1 MRIRGVAR
9 LLAALIAAV
18 AIVLTVAACGSSD
31 DDGGGDS
38 ASTTSGGG
46 AATAP
51 ADSGLPAEVTDAVRE
66 FTTRPTSIGI
76 DVPVRGRVPAGKE
89 IYYIQCGSPVCA
101 TNGEYLRAAADAVG
115 WKVKAINAGVT
126 PESVKAA
133 WAQAAQDKPDGVVA
147 SGFPRTMMNP
157 ELAQLEA
164 ARVPVVDISV
174 TDPPGRGISAVFAG
188 TPDYVTAGDRLARFA
203 LVDEGG
209 KDIKAMIVGVAAYP
223 TVQLVG
229 RSFGDTLK
237 RYCDSCSIDELDV
250 PATSIGND
258 LPTRISTYLQA
269 HPDVNYVVNGFAD
282 MSVGVPA
289 ALKSAGVGEDVKFV
303 GINNNPTT
311 AGYLKGGQSI
321 VAEHI
326 YGYPELM
333 WRSVDFLIRSVNGE
347 STDPSTAQ
355 TYPHWVVTK
364 DTIPS
369 TTDEFPTVVD
379 YREQYERLWGV
390 G

>member
-1 MRIRGVAR
+1 MRGTAR
-9 LLAALIAAV
+9 LFAALIAAF

-31 DDGGGDS
+31 DDGGGS
-38 ASTTSGGG
+38 ATSGGGG
-46 AATAP
+46 AATTA
-51 ADSGLPAEVTDAVRE
+51 AESSLPAEVTDAVRE

-76 DVPVRGRVPAGKE
+76 DEPVRGRIPAGKE

-101 TNGEYLRAAADAVG
+101 TNGEYLKAAAETVG
-115 WKVKAINAGVT
+115 WKVKPVNAGVT

-133 WAQAAQDKPDGVVA
+133 WEQAVRAKPDGVVA

-157 ELAQLEA
+157 ELEALEQ

-188 TPDYVTAGDRLARFA
+188 TPDYVAAGERLAKYA
-203 LVDEGG
+203 LVDAGG

-223 TVQLVG
+223 TVQLIG
-229 RSFGDTLK
+229 RSFGETIQ
-237 RYCDSCSIDELDV
+237 RYCDSCSVDELDV

-269 HPDVNYVVNGFAD
+269 HPDVNWVVNGFAD

-289 ALKSAGVGEDVKFV
+289 ALKSAGVGEDVKFI

-311 AGYLKGGQSI
+311 AGYLKAGQSI

-333 WRSVDFLIRSVNGE
+333 WRAVDFLIRSVNGE

-379 YREQYERLWGV
+379 YREQYEKLWGV

>member
-1 MRIRGVAR
+1 MRGTAR
-9 LLAALIAAV
+9 LIAALIAAL

-31 DDGGGDS
+31 DDGGG
-38 ASTTSGGG
+38 STTSSDGG
-46 AATAP
+46 AATAA
-51 ADSGLPAEVTDAVRE
+51 ADSSLPAEVTDAVRE

-76 DVPVRGRVPAGKE
+76 DAPVEREIPAGKE

-101 TNGEYLRAAADAVG
+101 TNGEYLKEAAEAVG
-115 WKVKAINAGVT
+115 WTIRPVNAGVT

-133 WAQAAQDKPDGVVA
+133 WAQAVRAKPDGVVA

-157 ELAQLEA
+157 ELEELEA

-188 TPDYVTAGDRLARFA
+188 TPDYVAAGERLAKYA
-203 LVDEGG
+203 LVEAGG
-209 KDIKAMIVGVAAYP
+209 KDINAMIVGVAAYP
-223 TVQLVG
+223 TVQLIG
-229 RSFGDTLK
+229 RSFGETLE
-237 RYCDSCSIDELDV
+237 RYCDSCSVDELDV

-258 LPTRISTYLQA
+258 LPTRISTYLQG
-269 HPDVNYVVNGFAD
+269 HPDVNWVVNGFAD

-289 ALKSAGVGEDVKFV
+289 ALQSAGVGEDVKFV

-311 AGYLKGGQSI
+311 AGYLKAGQSL

-333 WRSVDFLIRSVNGE
+333 WRSIDFLIRSVNGE

>member
-1 MRIRGVAR
+1 MRMRGTAR
-9 LLAALIAAV
+9 LIAALIAAF
-18 AIVLTVAACGSSD
+18 AIALTAAACGSSD
-31 DDGGGDS
+31 DDGGGS
-38 ASTTSGGG
+38 ATSSDGG
-46 AATAP
+46 AATAA
-51 ADSGLPAEVTDAVRE
+51 ADSSLPAEVTDAVRE

-76 DVPVRGRVPAGKE
+76 DAPIEREIPPGKE

-101 TNGEYLRAAADAVG
+101 TNGEYLKDAAEAVG
-115 WKVKAINAGVT
+115 WTIRPVNAGVT

-133 WAQAAQDKPDGVVA
+133 WAQAVRAKPDGVVA

-157 ELAQLEA
+157 ELAELEA

-188 TPDYVTAGDRLARFA
+188 TPDYVAAGERLAKYA
-203 LVDEGG
+203 LVEAGG
-209 KDIKAMIVGVAAYP
+209 KNINAMIVGVAAYP
-223 TVQLVG
+223 TVELIG
-229 RSFGDTLK
+229 RSFGETLE
-237 RYCDSCSIDELDV
+237 RYCDSCSVDELDV

-258 LPTRISTYLQA
+258 LPTRISTYLQG
-269 HPDVNYVVNGFAD
+269 HPDVNWVVNGFAD

-289 ALKSAGVGEDVKFV
+289 ALQSAGVGEDVKFV

-311 AGYLKGGQSI
+311 AGYLKAGQSL

-333 WRSVDFLIRSVNGE
+333 WRSIDFLIRSVNGE

>member
-1 MRIRGVAR
+1 MRDWARAIVA
-9 LLAALIAAV
+9 LVAAFAL
-18 AIVLTVAACGSSD
+18 VLTVAACGSSD
-31 DDGGGDS
+31 DDGGGDG
-38 ASTTSGGG
+38 AGTSG

-76 DVPVRGRVPAGKE
+76 DAPIEREIPTGKE

-115 WKVKAINAGVT
+115 WKVKAIKAGVT

-133 WAQAAQDKPDGVVA
+133 WGQAAQDKPDGVVA

-157 ELAQLEA
+157 ELAELEA

-188 TPDYVTAGDRLARFA
+188 TPDYVAAGERLAKYA
-203 LVDEGG
+203 LVDAGG

-223 TVQLVG
+223 TVQLLG
-229 RSFGDTLK
+229 RSFGETIE
-237 RYCDSCSIDELDV
+237 RYCDSCSVDELDV

-269 HPDVNYVVNGFAD
+269 HPDVNWVVNGFAD

-289 ALKSAGVGEDVKFV
+289 ALQSAGVGDGVKFV

-311 AGYLKGGQSI
+311 AGYLKAGQSV

-333 WRSVDFLIRSVNGE
+333 WRAVDFLIRSVNGE

-369 TTDEFPTVVD
+369 TTDEFPTVED
-379 YREQYERLWGV
+379 YRAQYERLWGV

>member
-1 MRIRGVAR
+1 MRGTAR
-9 LLAALIAAV
+9 LIAALIAAL
-18 AIVLTVAACGSSD
+18 AIALTAAACGSSD
-31 DDGGGDS
+31 DDGGGS
-38 ASTTSGGG
+38 ATGSDGG
-46 AATAP
+46 AATAA
-51 ADSGLPAEVTDAVRE
+51 ADSSLPAEVTDAVRE

-76 DVPVRGRVPAGKE
+76 DAPVEREIPAGKE

-101 TNGEYLRAAADAVG
+101 TNGEYLKEAAEAVG
-115 WKVKAINAGVT
+115 WTIRPVNAGVT

-133 WAQAAQDKPDGVVA
+133 WAQAVRAKPDGVVA

-157 ELAQLEA
+157 ELEELEA

-188 TPDYVTAGDRLARFA
+188 TPDYVAAGERLAKYA
-203 LVDEGG
+203 LVEAGG
-209 KDIKAMIVGVAAYP
+209 KDINAMIVGVAAYP
-223 TVQLVG
+223 TVQLIG
-229 RSFGDTLK
+229 RSFGETLE
-237 RYCDSCSIDELDV
+237 RYCDSCSVDELDV

-258 LPTRISTYLQA
+258 LPTRISTYLQG
-269 HPDVNYVVNGFAD
+269 HPDVNWVVNGFAD

-289 ALKSAGVGEDVKFV
+289 ALQSAGVGEDVKFV

-311 AGYLKGGQSI
+311 AGYLKAGQSL

-333 WRSVDFLIRSVNGE
+333 WRSIDFLIRSVNGE

>member
-9 LLAALIAAV
+9 LLAALVATF

-31 DDGGGDS
+31 DDGGDS
-38 ASTTSGGG
+38 AGTTSGG

-76 DVPVRGRVPAGKE
+76 DAPIEREIPRGKE

-115 WKVKAINAGVT
+115 WTVKAIKAGVT

-133 WAQAAQDKPDGVVA
+133 WGQAAQDKPDGVVA

-157 ELAQLEA
+157 ELAELEA

-188 TPDYVTAGDRLARFA
+188 TPDYVAAGERLAKYA
-203 LVDEGG
+203 LVDAGG
-209 KDIKAMIVGVAAYP
+209 KDINVMIVGVAAYP
-223 TVQLVG
+223 TVQLLG
-229 RSFGDTLK
+229 RSFGETLK
-237 RYCDSCSIDELDV
+237 RYCDSCSVDELDV
-250 PATSIGND
+250 PATAIGND

-269 HPDVNYVVNGFAD
+269 HPDVNWVVNGFAD

-289 ALKSAGVGEDVKFV
+289 ALQSAGVGEDVKFV

-311 AGYLKGGQSI
+311 AGYLKNGQSV

-347 STDPSTAQ
+347 STEPSTAQ

-369 TTDEFPTVVD
+369 TTDEFPTVED
-379 YREQYERLWGV
+379 YRAQYERLWGV

>member
-1 MRIRGVAR
+1 MRGTAR
-9 LLAALIAAV
+9 LIAALIAAL
-18 AIVLTVAACGSSD
+18 AIAVTVAACGSSD
-31 DDGGGDS
+31 DDGGS
-38 ASTTSGGG
+38 STSGGDGG
-46 AATAP
+46 AATAA
-51 ADSGLPAEVTDAVRE
+51 ADSSLPPEVTDAVRE
-66 FTTRPTSIGI
+66 FTARPTSIGI
-76 DVPVRGRVPAGKE
+76 DAPIEREIPAGKE

-101 TNGEYLRAAADAVG
+101 TNGEYLKEAAEAVG
-115 WKVKAINAGVT
+115 WTIRPVNAGVT

-133 WAQAAQDKPDGVVA
+133 WAQAVRAKPDGVVA

-157 ELAQLEA
+157 ELEELEKL
-164 ARVPVVDISV
+164 RVPVVDISV

-188 TPDYVTAGDRLARFA
+188 TPDYVAAGERLAKYA
-203 LVDEGG
+203 LVEAGG
-209 KDIKAMIVGVAAYP
+209 KDVNVMIVGIAAYP
-223 TVQLVG
+223 TVQLLG
-229 RSFGDTLK
+229 RSFGETIE
-237 RYCDSCSIDELDV
+237 RYCDSCSVDELDA

-258 LPTRISTYLQA
+258 LPTRISTYLQG
-269 HPDVNYVVNGFAD
+269 HPDVNWVVNGFAD

-289 ALKSAGVGEDVKFV
+289 ALQSAGVGEDVKFV

-311 AGYLKGGQSI
+311 AGYLKNGQSL

-333 WRSVDFLIRSVNGE
+333 WRSIDFLIRSVNGE
-347 STDPSTAQ
+347 STEPSTAQ

-369 TTDEFPTVVD
+369 TTDEFPTVED
-379 YREQYERLWGV
+379 YRAQYERLWGV

>member
-1 MRIRGVAR
+1 MRIRGTAR
-9 LLAALIAAV
+9 LVAALIAAF

-31 DDGGGDS
+31 DDGGGG
-38 ASTTSGGG
+38 ATSGGGG
-46 AATAP
+46 AATTA
-51 ADSGLPAEVTDAVRE
+51 ADSSLPAEVTDAVRE
-66 FTTRPTSIGI
+66 FTARPTSIGI
-76 DVPVRGRVPAGKE
+76 DVPVRGRIPAGKE

-101 TNGEYLRAAADAVG
+101 TNGEYLKAAAETVG
-115 WKVKAINAGVT
+115 WKVKPVNAGVT

-133 WAQAAQDKPDGVVA
+133 WEQAVRAKPDGVVA

-157 ELAQLEA
+157 ELEALEQ

-188 TPDYVTAGDRLARFA
+188 TPDYVTAGERLAKYA
-203 LVDEGG
+203 LVDAGG
-209 KDIKAMIVGVAAYP
+209 KDINAMIVGVAAYP
-223 TVQLVG
+223 TVQLIG
-229 RSFGDTLK
+229 RSFGETLK
-237 RYCDSCSIDELDV
+237 RYCDSCSVDELDV

-269 HPDVNYVVNGFAD
+269 HPDVNWVVNGFAD

-289 ALKSAGVGEDVKFV
+289 ALQSAGVGDDVKFV

-311 AGYLKGGQSI
+311 AGYLKNGQSI

-333 WRSVDFLIRSVNGE
+333 WRAVDFLIRSVNGE
-347 STDPSTAQ
+347 STEPSTAS

>member
-1 MRIRGVAR
+1 MRGTAR
-9 LLAALIAAV
+9 LIAALIAAF
-18 AIVLTVAACGSSD
+18 AIALTVAACGSSD
-31 DDGGGDS
+31 DDGGG
-38 ASTTSGGG
+38 STTGGDGG
-46 AATAP
+46 AATAA
-51 ADSGLPAEVTDAVRE
+51 ADSTLPAEVTDAVRE

-76 DVPVRGRVPAGKE
+76 DAPIEREIPAGKE

-101 TNGEYLRAAADAVG
+101 TNGEYLKAAAEAVG
-115 WKVKAINAGVT
+115 WTIRPVNAGVT

-133 WAQAAQDKPDGVVA
+133 WAQAVRAKPDGVVA

-157 ELAQLEA
+157 ELEELEA
-164 ARVPVVDISV
+164 ARVPAVDISV
-174 TDPPGRGISAVFAG
+174 TDPPGTGISAVFAG
-188 TPDYVTAGDRLARFA
+188 TPDYVAAGERLAKYA
-203 LVDEGG
+203 LVEAGG
-209 KDIKAMIVGVAAYP
+209 KDINAMIVGVAAYP
-223 TVQLVG
+223 TVQLIG
-229 RSFGDTLK
+229 RSFGETLE
-237 RYCDSCSIDELDV
+237 RYCDSCSVDELDV

-258 LPTRISTYLQA
+258 LPTRISTYLQG
-269 HPDVNYVVNGFAD
+269 HPDVNWVVNGFAD

-289 ALKSAGVGEDVKFV
+289 ALQSAGVGEDVKFV

-311 AGYLKGGQSI
+311 AGYLKAGQSM

-333 WRSVDFLIRSVNGE
+333 WRSIDFLIRSVNGE